1 MSNRMLTK
9 VRGKWSNLKR
19 SWHFSNIQVS
29 MFLVKFICYMFLV
42 VFCIITY
49 LEPQIR
55 KFLKKDKT
63 FATTI
68 TEIDQVDMPAMVIC
82 ANPEFKTSS
91 RLIFDRKYGSMQDI
105 LRDKEEA
112 YKYIYD
118 KTMWE
123 AYEELTYDFEE
134 DFVFKHVIDKDGQIP
149 TTLILKHGMNKN
161 LDYYLNMSKI
171 ATFKHGMCC
180 LIESF
185 FKISEK
191 HEFQIMAKRNL
202 DEIGDIPDSL
212 EIFFVSMNMWHGI
225 VDDDWIHVAP
235 SQFEISFEPEKQ
247 RPRQNFRTSQLVEM
261 TFMKGYDNIKR
272 CQEKIIEESNCF
284 PKCFPLLLNYL
295 DVPPCKNYEE
305 ANCIINQTLDSRC
318 IQPKSTLQYRM
329 ERYDYGY
336 SDPGTSHVP
345 TWSLSF
351 PLTVM
356 EVKEEILIISPEDM
370 IGYTGGALGLFIGF
384 SCFEYF
390 TRLFDKLLKK
400 CRRKNQTL
408 ILNQN
413 IENVLKV

>member
-1 MSNRMLTK
+1 MLT
-9 VRGKWSNLKR
+9 RGKWSNLKR
-19 SWHFSNIQVS
+19 SWHFSNIQVL
-29 MFLVKFICYMFLV
+29 MFLVKFISYMFLV

-272 CQEKIIEESNCF
+272 CQEKMIEESNCF

-295 DVPPCKNYEE
+295 DVPPCTNYEG
-305 ANCIINQTLDSRC
+305 ANCMINQTLDSRC

-351 PLTVM
+351 PLTVI

-408 ILNQN
+408 VLNQN

>member
-1 MSNRMLTK
+1 MLT
-9 VRGKWSNLKR
+9 RGKWSNLKR

-272 CQEKIIEESNCF
+272 CQEKMIEESNCF

-305 ANCIINQTLDSRC
+305 ANCMINQTLDSRC

>member
-1 MSNRMLTK
+1 MLTK
-9 VRGKWSNLKR
+9 VKDIKR
-19 SWHFSNIQVS
+19 SWHFSSFQVS

-68 TEIDQVDMPAMVIC
+68 TEIEQVEMPAMVIC
-82 ANPEFKTSS
+82 ANPEFKTSA
-91 RLIFDRKYGSMQDI
+91 RWNYDHRYGSMQDI
-105 LRDKEEA
+105 LMDKEEA
-112 YKYIYD
+112 YKNIYG
-118 KTMWE
+118 KNMWK
-123 AYEELTYDFEE
+123 AYEELTFDFEE
-134 DFVFKHVIDKDGQIP
+134 DFVFKHVIDIDGQKHFI
-149 TTLILKHGMNKN
+149 ILKHGMNQN
-161 LDYYLNMSKI
+161 LDYSMNMSKI

-185 FKISEK
+185 YKISEK
-191 HEFQIMAKRNL
+191 HEFQIMVKRDL
-202 DEIGDIPDSL
+202 EEIGDIPDSL

-235 SQFEISFEPEKQ
+235 SQFEISFELEKH

-261 TFMKGYDNIKR
+261 TFMEGYDNIRR
-272 CQEKIIEESNCF
+272 CQEKMIQESNCF

-295 DVPPCKNYEE
+295 DVPPCKNYHE
-305 ANCIINQTLDSRC
+305 ATCMINQTLDARC

-336 SDPGTSHVP
+336 SDFGTSHVP

-390 TRLFDKLLKK
+390 TRLFDKLLTK

-408 ILNQN
+408 ILN
-413 IENVLKV
+413 EKVLKV